1 MTREEVTTLA
11 HKANINVHTGKS
23 FAEDLYIERLEGF
36 AAVVAAHEREQCAKL
51 AAEPSYLPLPSF
63 DKAPSELMM
72 GRIEGERSMSRRISD
87 AIRARG
93 KA

>member
-1 MTREEVTTLA
+1 MDPELIRIIEDNNLQLHGDIEY
-11 HKANINVHTGKS
+11 
-23 FAEDLYIERLEGF
+23 FAEM
-36 AAVVAAHEREQCAKL
+36 VAQREREQCAKL